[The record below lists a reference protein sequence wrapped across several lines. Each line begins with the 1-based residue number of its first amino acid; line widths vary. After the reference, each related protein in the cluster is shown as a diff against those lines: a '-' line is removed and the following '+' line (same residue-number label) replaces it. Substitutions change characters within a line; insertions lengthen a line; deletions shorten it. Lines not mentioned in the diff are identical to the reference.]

1 MSFIVEEEEQI
12 FKSLAVFKSLALE
25 SPFVWM
31 VPQLPLDSLSSD
43 LTLWKGTGWYFVW
56 YPLTGVCLELL
67 MVDFRR
73 HPTGQQCAPLTAFAN
88 DFHACHCPLWPA
100 LDHLAH
106 SHFSSPPSHMQ
117 VTAERWGAPCKVSLN
132 CSASFLF
139 LPPPSAHDPS
149 GPPPVA
155 PALGI
160 STRQRFLYFA
170 LPPHFLLLPCVSLT
184 HPFECPTVGT
194 GPAFGPKVRPGWC
207 HSRSRYQPL
216 YSSLSAWSSGGG
228 ALSRSALS
236 RLNEYLLTGLIS
248 LMKSFR
254 ELRRVILEL
263 SASIWYVMVGGS
275 PMPYSGSQVD
285 GGFKIGPFSKSTG
298 NLKRY

>member
-1 MSFIVEEEEQI
+1 
-12 FKSLAVFKSLALE
+12 
-25 SPFVWM
+25 M
-31 VPQLPLDSLSSD
+31 VPQLSLDLLSSD
-43 LTLWKGTGWYFVW
+43 LTLWKGTDWYFVRC
-56 YPLTGVCLELL
+56 PLTGVCLELL
-67 MVDFRR
+67 TVDFGR

-88 DFHACHCPLWPA
+88 DFHACHRPLWPA
-100 LDHLAH
+100 LGPTAH

-117 VTAERWGAPCKVSLN
+117 LTAERWGAPFKVSLN

-149 GPPPVA
+149 GPPPGA
-155 PALGI
+155 PVLGI
-160 STRQRFLYFA
+160 STRQGFLYFA

-184 HPFECPTVGT
+184 HPFWMPNSWHCSCLR
-194 GPAFGPKVRPGWC
+194 PKVRPGLC
-207 HSRSRYQPL
+207 PSCSRYQPL
-216 YSSLSAWSSGGG
+216 YSSLSAWSSGVG

-275 PMPYSGSQVD
+275 PMPCSGSQVD
-285 GGFKIGPFSKSTG
+285 GGFKIGPFSKPTG